1 MKKQIKHIVAAG
13 ILLIGLA
20 QTSCKDD
27 FLDTTDPTRVGADL
41 FYKDQKQLEQAL
53 NGVYGQLQSVTNSAY
68 LFQEFNT
75 DNTTLDFNPLD
86 RGGAAGWEAFEFS
99 TVNSGNGE
107 ISNMWNTYYAA
118 LYNINFTLEKIAAS
132 TATIDPAAKAEIEGQ
147 LKFIRGYYYFHL
159 VQYFGDVVL
168 VTSTLKTP
176 DEAFALLRSPEAEVY
191 TQIEKDLQEA
201 AAALPVKYAATSAG
215 RVTKGAALSLL
226 GKMYFTR
233 KQYAEAVS
241 TLNQVLPL
249 GYDLNT
255 NYADNF
261 DPAKKNGIESIFE
274 VQYQGGNDLGE
285 WSNFMYL
292 FAPRLSQG
300 AITGYANINPNGRN
314 IPTRDMI
321 AAYEA
326 GDLRK
331 DISLKEGYTDAKG
344 VLVPIPYVNKY
355 NYKHTIAGRTD
366 NNWPVLRYADVLL
379 MLAEAINEQTGP
391 TDEAYGYLNK
401 VRARAGLTPLSGLDA
416 TAFREAVL
424 HERRVELAFENH
436 RWFDLRR
443 TKNPTELAQFMN
455 AYAAKEKVSP
465 TVDRGGVAFNALDYV
480 YEPHEYLFP
489 IPAPQIL
496 INDKLTQNPGY

>member
-1 MKKQIKHIVAAG
+1 MKKQIKHIVAAS
-13 ILLIGLA
+13 ILVIGLA

-53 NGVYGQLQSVTNSAY
+53 NGVYGYLQAVTNTAY
-68 LFQEFNT
+68 IFQEFNT

-107 ISNMWNTYYAA
+107 ISNMWNAYYAA
-118 LYNINFTLEKIAAS
+118 LYNVNFTLEKIAAS
-132 TATIDPAAKAEIEGQ
+132 TATIDPTAKAEIEGQ
-147 LKFIRGYYYFHL
+147 LKFLRAYYYFHL

-176 DEAFALLRSPEAEVY
+176 DEAFTLLRSPEAEVY
-191 TQIEKDLQEA
+191 AQIEKDLKEA
-201 AAALPVKYAATSAG
+201 AEALPVKYNAANAG

-226 GKMYFTR
+226 GKVYLTK
-233 KQYAEAVS
+233 KQYAEAVT
-241 TLNQVLPL
+241 TLQQVLPL
-249 GYDLNT
+249 GYGLNT

-261 DPAKKNGIESIFE
+261 DPTKKNGIESVFE

-285 WSNFMYL
+285 WSNFIYV
-292 FAPRLSQG
+292 FAPRLSLG
-300 AITGYANINPNGRN
+300 AITGYANVNPSGRN

-321 AAYEA
+321 AAYEPN
-326 GDLRK
+326 DLRK
-331 DISLKEGYTDAKG
+331 DISLKEGYTNAKG
-344 VLVPIPYVNKY
+344 EYIAIPFVNKY

-366 NNWPVLRYADVLL
+366 TNWPVIRYADVLL

-391 TDEAYGYLNK
+391 TDEAYGYLNQ
-401 VRARAGLTPLSGLDA
+401 VRARAGLDPVSGLDA
-416 TAFREAVL
+416 NAFRETVL

-443 TKNPTELAQFMN
+443 TKNPTELAAFLN
-455 AYAAKEKVSP
+455 AYAAQEKASP